1 MLPTTPK
8 AEIITTSKEEGL
20 YLMKKPK
27 SLLQHINEGIHDMCY
42 IWAEEIKIT
51 WKDEGVLIFFILVPL
66 LYPLVYSWIYTNE
79 VVREVPV
86 AVVDMSH
93 SNLSRQFIRQFDASP
108 DAKVTYYCNSL
119 DEAKELVGRQVV
131 SGALYFPED
140 FQNNINRLEQ
150 SHVSIYCDMSFMLYY
165 KAILQTA
172 TAVAG
177 DINSEIQIERAGN
190 WTDRENDITVKP
202 LDFDEVQIFN
212 TTGGYGNFIIP
223 AVLILI
229 LQQTLMLGVG
239 LSAGTSREKNRFKQ
253 LVPVSRHYNGIFR
266 IVLGKSLCYLMIY
279 SVISAYL
286 TLVVPRM
293 FDFTSLLHPGDL
305 ACFMLPYLLA
315 CIFFSMIVSCAIR
328 YRENVI
334 LMVVFTS
341 LPFLFVSGISW
352 PQSAIP
358 DFWQWISSLIPST
371 FGIRGFV
378 RMNSME
384 ARLGD
389 ILPEYRALWI
399 QAFVYF
405 LITCL
410 LYRRQIIKTRRKEI
424 ERIRAERNNTMTAET
439 AEIRTDNQ

>member
-1 MLPTTPK
+1 
-8 AEIITTSKEEGL
+8 
-20 YLMKKPK
+20 MKKAK

-150 SHVSIYCDMSFMLYY
+150 SYVSIYCDMSFMLYY

>member
-1 MLPTTPK
+1 
-8 AEIITTSKEEGL
+8 
-20 YLMKKPK
+20 MKKAK
-27 SLLQHINEGIHDMCY
+27 SLIQQINEGIHDMCY
-42 IWAEEIKIT
+42 IWAEEMKIT

-79 VVREVPV
+79 VVREVQV

-108 DAKVTYYCNSL
+108 DAKITYYCNSL
-119 DEAKELVGRQVV
+119 NEARDLVGRQEA
-131 SGALYFPED
+131 SGVLYFPED
-140 FQNNINRLEQ
+140 FQTNINRMEQ
-150 SHVSIYCDMSFMLYY
+150 SHVNVFCDMSFMLYY
-165 KAILQTA
+165 KAIFQTA

-177 DINSEIQIERAGN
+177 NINSEIQIQRAGN
-190 WTDRENDITVKP
+190 TTERENEITIKP

-212 TTGGYGNFIIP
+212 TTGGYGNFLIP

-229 LQQTLMLGVG
+229 LQQTLLLGVG
-239 LSAGTSREKNRFKQ
+239 LSAGTAREKNRFKQ

-279 SVISAYL
+279 AVISAYI
-286 TLVVPRM
+286 TLVVPRI
-293 FDFTSLLHPGDL
+293 FGFTSLLHAGDL
-305 ACFMLPYLLA
+305 ACFMLPYLLS
-315 CIFFSMIVSCAIR
+315 CIFFSMIVSCAVR
-328 YRENVI
+328 YRENII
-334 LMVVFTS
+334 LLVVFTS
-341 LPFLFVSGISW
+341 LPFLFVSGVSW

-358 DFWQWISSLIPST
+358 EFWQWVSNLVPST

-378 RMNSME
+378 RMNGME

-389 ILPEYRALWI
+389 VLYEYRALWI

-410 LYRRQIIKTRRKEI
+410 LYRRQKIKTRRKEI
-424 ERIRAERNNTMTAET
+424 ERLRTERNYETAET
-439 AEIRTDNQ
+439 ETAE